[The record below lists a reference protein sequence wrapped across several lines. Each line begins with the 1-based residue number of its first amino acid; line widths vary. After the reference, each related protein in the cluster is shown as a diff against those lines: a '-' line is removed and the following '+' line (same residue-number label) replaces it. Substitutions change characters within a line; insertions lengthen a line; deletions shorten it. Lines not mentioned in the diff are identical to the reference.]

1 MNIHIKNV
9 SNETDL
15 KIFVHLPAIIHKY
28 HKKWVPPILSEELK
42 YFSESK
48 NKFFQYCDTLLAL
61 AYDKN
66 RVVGRIM
73 GIINHRYNK
82 SHGEINARF
91 SYLECYENEQIAI
104 ALLDHVEKWARNLGM
119 DLIAGPMGFS
129 DQDPEGYLVFG
140 FDEEPTIASNFNFEY
155 IVHYLESA
163 GYNKDVDYVVYHV
176 PVEVPKF
183 YERVLK
189 RINASKTGYNLVEFR
204 KRKELEIYIKPILNL
219 MNETFEGHHGFT
231 AMDNAEMDSLA
242 KKYLPVLDPRFIK
255 VITVKDD
262 PVAFII
268 AMPNMNAGLRKAN
281 GRLFPFGIFHI
292 LRSRKKTKQL
302 DLLIAGINKQYQGR
316 GLDVLMGNAILKSAK
331 DAGFLYIDSHN
342 EDESNLK
349 VRAEMEKANG
359 KLYKRY
365 RVFKKILHS
374 S

>member
-9 SNETDL
+9 STRSEL
-15 KIFVHLPAIIHKY
+15 KKFVHLPAIIHKD
-28 HKKWVPPILSEELK
+28 HTKWVPPIYSEDLK

-48 NKFFQYCDTLLAL
+48 NKSFQKCDTLLAL
-61 AYDKN
+61 AYEGN
-66 RVVGRIM
+66 RVLGRIM
-73 GIINHRYNK
+73 GIINHRYNE
-82 SHGEINARF
+82 SHNEKTARF
-91 SYLECYENEQIAI
+91 SYLESYENEQISI

-119 DLIAGPMGFS
+119 DFIAGPMGFS

-155 IVHYLESA
+155 IIRHLGSA

-189 RINASKTGYNLVEFR
+189 RINSSKTGYKLVEFQ
-204 KRKELEIYIKPILNL
+204 KRKELETFIKPILIL

-231 AMDNAEMDSLA
+231 AMDDEEMDSLA
-242 KKYLPVLDPRFIK
+242 KKYLPMLDPRFIK
-255 VITVKDD
+255 VITVRDD

-268 AMPNMNAGLRKAN
+268 GMPNMNVGLRKAK
-281 GRLFPFGIFHI
+281 GRLFPIGLFHI
-292 LRSRKKTKQL
+292 LRARKKTKQL

-331 DAGFLYIDSHN
+331 ELGYSYIDSHN
-342 EDESNLK
+342 EDETNLK
-349 VRAEMEKANG
+349 VRAEMERANG
-359 KLYKRY
+359 KLYKKY
-365 RVFKKILHS
+365 RVYKKNLNS
-374 S
+374 